1 MNSLLKFAIEANGGL
16 DRWNQLSSLTANM
29 SVTGALWPIKGKLD
43 VLKDVRIELT
53 LHLQRLVTHRV
64 RFS

>member
-1 MNSLLKFAIEANGGL
+1 MNSLLKFAIEAHGGL
-16 DRWNQLSSLTANM
+16 DRWNQLSSLTANV
-29 SVTGALWPIKGKLD
+29 SVTGALRPIKGKLD